1 MASYTLKDYQMLIS
15 AEKCLQKLVAFMS
28 NRISNQQINDIIVN
42 VKDLVDVIQA
52 CMNEQEYQEY
62 HEFFQAFADFCLHF
76 TNNEFKWGNYEQ
88 LEESLQLTLE
98 CVSHMIGVRESK
110 YHKCCCCKQTVM
122 YLPLSKYFTEMAER
136 HQYPYHCSETLNEEE
151 YSCPVC
157 QSSDRDRFIIS
168 FLDRLNLSFAS
179 RKEKLKVLQ
188 FAPAAP
194 IENWLKERCPNIEYH
209 STDLYMKSVTFHA
222 DIQNMDT
229 IADDYYDIV
238 ICSHV
243 LEHVRDD
250 RAAMKEIYRILKPT
264 GICLFLVPVPL
275 DAPAIDEE
283 WGLSESENW
292 RRFGQNDH
300 CRVYSKQG
308 LVDRLTESGFQVHS
322 ANKDYLG
329 EAFFHTVGLT
339 DTSTLYVLS
348 KQKTDGLSAL
358 ENMLKDEWQTEMKQQ
373 PLVSVIMSAYNHE
386 PFVGEAIES
395 VLGQTY
401 KNIEFIVSDD
411 GSGDGTAEV
420 IRKYED
426 KITRVYYHSDNFGGR
441 IEELMSAVSG
451 KYTAMMNSDD
461 VWELDKIEKQ
471 VRILEANP
479 QFAACFTWCDYT
491 DAELNRLDDMTFYRK
506 NRSKEEWIQYF
517 FDESNCLC
525 HPSIL
530 IKTEVYRTL
539 ALGRFRGYRQIPDFA
554 MWVWLVQHH
563 EIYVL
568 PDVMIKMRR
577 YNSEQR
583 INSSAVS
590 IVNSMR
596 SLMEETYLWY
606 STIKEM
612 DIDYFKCIFQKKFV
626 NPNAELREELLCE
639 KFFLLKSSNKIP
651 GRLASILF
659 FYDLCKED
667 EAVEC
672 CTSVYHFTR
681 PMFWEYCGENGF
693 MQLLAFGQSV
703 LDHNR

>member
-1 MASYTLKDYQMLIS
+1 MTSYTQKDYQMLVS
-15 AEKCLQKLVAFMS
+15 VEECLQKLIPFIS
-28 NRISNQQINDIIVN
+28 NRMSNQQMKDILMN
-42 VKDLVDVIQA
+42 VKDLLDTIQV
-52 CMNEQEYQEY
+52 CMNEQEYQDY
-62 HEFFQAFADFCLHF
+62 HDYFQAFTDFCLHF
-76 TNNEFKWGNYEQ
+76 TKNEFQWENYEQ
-88 LEESLQLTLE
+88 LEESLQTTLE

-110 YHKCCCCKQTVM
+110 YHTCCCCKQTVVF
-122 YLPLSKYFTEMAER
+122 LPLSKYFTEMAER
-136 HQYPYHCSETLNEEE
+136 HQYPYHCPETLNEEE

-157 QSSDRDRFIIS
+157 QASDRDRFIIS
-168 FLDRLNLSFAS
+168 FLDRLNLPFAS
-179 RKEKLKVLQ
+179 REEKLKVLQ
-188 FAPAAP
+188 FAPATP
-194 IENWLKERCPNIEYH
+194 IENWLKERCPHIEYH
-209 STDLYMKSVTFHA
+209 STDLYMESVTFRA
-222 DIQNMDT
+222 DIQNLNT
-229 IADDYYDIV
+229 IADASYDIV

-250 RAAMKEIYRILKPT
+250 RAAMKEIYRILKPN
-264 GICLFLVPVPL
+264 GICLFLVPVSL

-300 CRVYSKQG
+300 CRIYSKQG

-322 ANKDYLG
+322 ADKDYLG
-329 EAFFHTVGLT
+329 EDFFHTVGLT

-348 KQKTDGLSAL
+348 KQKTGDLSAL
-358 ENMLKDEWQTEMKQQ
+358 ENMLKDEWQTEMEQQ

-426 KITRVYYHSDNFGGR
+426 KITRVYYHSDNIGGR
-441 IEELMSAVSG
+441 VEELMSAASG
-451 KYTAMMNSDD
+451 KYTARMNSDD

-491 DAELNRLDDMTFYRK
+491 DAELNRLDDLTFYRK

-530 IKTEVYRTL
+530 IKTEIYRSL
-539 ALGRFRGYRQIPDFA
+539 ALGGARGFRQIPDFI
-554 MWVWLVQHH
+554 MWVQLVQQH
-563 EIYVL
+563 EIYIL

-577 YNSEQR
+577 YNSEKR
-583 INSSAVS
+583 INTSN
-590 IVNSMR
+590 ITPVNIAR
-596 SLMEETYLWY
+596 SVMEEMHLWY
-606 STIKEM
+606 STFKEM
-612 DIDYFKCIFQKKFV
+612 DLDYFKHTFHKRFV
-626 NPNAELREELLCE
+626 NPDAQSREELICE
-639 KFFLLKSSNKIP
+639 KFFLMKSSDRIP
-651 GRLASILF
+651 VKLASIMF
-659 FYDLCKED
+659 FYDVYKDD
-667 EAVEC
+667 EVVEC
-672 CTSVYHFTR
+672 CASVYHFTR
-681 PMFWEYCGENGF
+681 TTFWEYCGQNGF
-693 MQLLAFGQSV
+693 IQLFAWGQALRDSN
-703 LDHNR
+703 D